1 MESEFC
7 WVIPD
12 SELSH
17 QGKAA
22 SPSQLRWEV
31 IKDQEQKCSDAVE
44 THHAISE
51 GIRTHTHVYIYDIER
66 ERDSIYNIRLRF
78 VIVNIH
84 GIQLLDD
91 F

>member
-1 MESEFC
+1 M
-7 WVIPD
+7 IPD

-51 GIRTHTHVYIYDIER
+51 GIRTHTHVYIYMI
-66 ERDSIYNIRLRF
+66 
-78 VIVNIH
+78 
-84 GIQLLDD
+84 
-91 F
+91 

>member
-1 MESEFC
+1 M
-7 WVIPD
+7 IPD

-17 QGKAA
+17 RGKAA

-44 THHAISE
+44 THHAISG
-51 GIRTHTHVYIYDIER
+51 GIRTHTHVCMYIYIDR

-84 GIQLLDD
+84 GH
-91 F
+91 